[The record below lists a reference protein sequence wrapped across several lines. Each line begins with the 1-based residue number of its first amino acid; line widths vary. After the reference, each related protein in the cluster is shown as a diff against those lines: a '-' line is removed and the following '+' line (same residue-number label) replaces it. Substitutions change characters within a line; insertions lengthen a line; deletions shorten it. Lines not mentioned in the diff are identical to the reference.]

1 MSIATDADLQRRE
14 TCARAALEARGMV
27 LQRSATQDARAANF
41 RRYRL
46 ASPDGRVIDGGD
58 AFAFAM
64 TLADVEGWLATI
76 EAVERW
82 VDRLPDAR
90 ARAVLA
96 GLKRLRRRRR
106 AA

>member
-1 MSIATDADLQRRE
+1 MPPAKLDALKHRE
-14 TCARAALEARGMV
+14 ACARTALEARGMV

-41 RRYRL
+41 GRYRL

-64 TLADVEGWLATI
+64 TLADVEGWLATM

-82 VDRLPDAR
+82 IDGLSDAR
-90 ARAVLA
+90 GRAVLA
-96 GLKRLRRRRR
+96 SLKQLRRRRP
-106 AA
+106 A